1 MLTPIGRKHTARQP
15 AVHLST
21 TVTPVVVL
29 AEERN
34 GYIPL
39 GRLPPLRERSR
50 RLGRFRTAYR
60 PAVGV
65 AAPELLLRSG
75 EIRDYGGYP
84 SLRVRNGR
92 RYDLA
97 RPDGPVVRVER

>member
-15 AVHLST
+15 AVRLGT

-39 GRLPPLRERSR
+39 RRLPPLRERAR
-50 RLGRFRTAYR
+50 RRG
-60 PAVGV
+60 
-65 AAPELLLRSG
+65 RSG
-75 EIRDYGGYP
+75 PLTDLLSAWPHPHCCSGRVKFATTPGIRH
-84 SLRVRNGR
+84 
-92 RYDLA
+92 
-97 RPDGPVVRVER
+97 